1 MKNLAGY
8 VNSIRSNLGQDSNK
22 EIELK
27 TNTSILN
34 TINKEK
40 LVEASEEDKQ
50 DAKSLISH
58 QPSEGS
64 LEDLKRD
71 QAKNESNIVS
81 GEIIFQNESQQGYT
95 ASVTVAEDE

>member
-1 MKNLAGY
+1 M
-8 VNSIRSNLGQDSNK
+8 NSIRSILSQDSNK

-50 DAKSLISH
+50 DAKSLIPH

-64 LEDLKRD
+64 LENLESI
-71 QAKNESNIVS
+71 QANNESNIVS
-81 GEIIFQNESQQGYT
+81 GEIIIQDESQEGYT
-95 ASVTVAEDE
+95 ASDTVAEDEESDE